1 MTADAAG
8 AQFTVVAV
16 SDDEEFTA
24 YVTAALPRLRRLA
37 YVLCGD
43 AHRGDDVVQIAIT
56 RLYTHWRKARAAD
69 DLDAYARTVLV
80 RAFLNEHRRRW
91 SLVRLVGGSAELPHP
106 LLPPPD
112 VETREVVWTALR
124 RVPPRARAV
133 LVLRFVADL
142 PVAEVARNLRCSES
156 TVKSQTA
163 QGLAAL
169 RRLLGKED
177 R

>member
-1 MTADAAG
+1 MTADAAHL
-8 AQFTVVAV
+8 TVVAV

-37 YVLCGD
+37 HVLCGD
-43 AHRGDDVVQIAIT
+43 GHRGDDVVQIAIT

-69 DLDAYARTVLV
+69 DLDAYARAVLV

-91 SLVRLVGGSAELPHP
+91 GLVRLVGESGELPQAEQAQ
-106 LLPPPD
+106 PD
-112 VETREVVWTALR
+112 VETREVVWAALR
-124 RVPPRARAV
+124 RVPPKARAV

-142 PVAEVARNLRCSES
+142 PVAEVARALRCSES

-163 QGLAAL
+163 HGLAAL
-169 RRLLGKED
+169 RRLLGKEE

>member
-1 MTADAAG
+1 MTAEAARLG
-8 AQFTVVAV
+8 LVAV

-24 YVTAALPRLRRLA
+24 YVSAALPRLRRLA

-56 RLYTHWRKARAAD
+56 RLYTHWRRARNAD
-69 DLDAYARTVLV
+69 DLDAYSRTVLV
-80 RAFLNEHRRRW
+80 RAFLNENRRRW
-91 SLVRLVGGSAELPHP
+91 SLVRLVGGSAELPQGEQVS
-106 LLPPPD
+106 PD
-112 VETREVVWTALR
+112 VETRAVVWTALR

-142 PVAEVARNLRCSES
+142 PVAEVARVLRCSES

-163 QGLAAL
+163 HGLAAL
-169 RRLLGKED
+169 RRLLGEEE